1 MRRWISQNN
10 IRLPRG
16 AFFISALF
24 FFNAVCIVSDN
35 LLIIESFGEM
45 AYNISYLTRVPGTN
59 TLLEDQKRLTVNI
72 EELKKQA
79 ETEIADFIAQKIA
92 ELNKNTGKEV
102 SEIRFTAREKMTG
115 LESYDVKIKI
125 M

>member
-1 MRRWISQNN
+1 M
-10 IRLPRG
+10 
-16 AFFISALF
+16 
-24 FFNAVCIVSDN
+24 
-35 LLIIESFGEM
+35 
-45 AYNISYLTRVPGTN
+45 
-59 TLLEDQKRLTVNI
+59 NI

-115 LESYDVKIKI
+115 LEIGRASSRERVWQLV
-125 M
+125 

>member
-1 MRRWISQNN
+1 M
-10 IRLPRG
+10 
-16 AFFISALF
+16 
-24 FFNAVCIVSDN
+24 
-35 LLIIESFGEM
+35 
-45 AYNISYLTRVPGTN
+45 
-59 TLLEDQKRLTVNI
+59 NI

-92 ELNKNTGKEV
+92 ENKNTGKEV

>member
-1 MRRWISQNN
+1 
-10 IRLPRG
+10 
-16 AFFISALF
+16 
-24 FFNAVCIVSDN
+24 
-35 LLIIESFGEM
+35 M
-45 AYNISYLTRVPGTN
+45 AYNISYLTRYREPTPYWRVAVFQ
-59 TLLEDQKRLTVNI
+59 DQTRLTVNI

-102 SEIRFTAREKMTG
+102 SEIRFIAREKMTG

>member
-1 MRRWISQNN
+1 M
-10 IRLPRG
+10 
-16 AFFISALF
+16 
-24 FFNAVCIVSDN
+24 
-35 LLIIESFGEM
+35 
-45 AYNISYLTRVPGTN
+45 
-59 TLLEDQKRLTVNI
+59 NI

-115 LESYDVKIKI
+115 LEGYDVKIQI

>member
-1 MRRWISQNN
+1 M
-10 IRLPRG
+10 
-16 AFFISALF
+16 
-24 FFNAVCIVSDN
+24 
-35 LLIIESFGEM
+35 
-45 AYNISYLTRVPGTN
+45 
-59 TLLEDQKRLTVNI
+59 NI

-115 LESYDVKIKI
+115 LENRAKNRRAEQEYRERSL
-125 M
+125 

>member
-1 MRRWISQNN
+1 M
-10 IRLPRG
+10 
-16 AFFISALF
+16 
-24 FFNAVCIVSDN
+24 
-35 LLIIESFGEM
+35 
-45 AYNISYLTRVPGTN
+45 
-59 TLLEDQKRLTVNI
+59 NI

-115 LESYDVKIKI
+115 LESYDVGNFLRICHSRYNFRHCDES
-125 M
+125 

>member
-1 MRRWISQNN
+1 M
-10 IRLPRG
+10 
-16 AFFISALF
+16 
-24 FFNAVCIVSDN
+24 
-35 LLIIESFGEM
+35 
-45 AYNISYLTRVPGTN
+45 
-59 TLLEDQKRLTVNI
+59 NI

-79 ETEIADFIAQKIA
+79 ETEIADFVARKIA
-92 ELNKNTGKEV
+92 GLGGGAGKEV